1 MPKGVS
7 PSASRGR
14 GSYVPQACD
23 VCRMKKIKCDGV
35 KSVCGPCVAS
45 GREAECAWTKG
56 PVRKPRTEAHFEALR
71 KRAHA
76 LEAYSKLLEDM
87 LAKCVCRQSG
97 NSNGHLQFR
106 PQEMDEDVEDLDE
119 GESDQGIAQELEKL
133 KVCVRNRSCKFLPVF
148 VQLEESDL
156 LLHGITAPFR
166 FASNPPGSSP
176 FPEIVQ
182 NPTASYILMVD
193 GVDGTHPNPD
203 VDWSRYLP
211 SQVPLD
217 RHEHDRVL
225 DLCFKF
231 FTMWCMRVVPA
242 LFLRDMHR
250 YLSTPGCGVPP
261 KTPHY
266 SPMLHNALIALA
278 TAFSDDP
285 RISALE
291 SRKHFVAAAKS
302 YIEDE
307 CQRPNISVVHAL
319 SLIGSF
325 HSTQG
330 EQMLGY
336 LYFGMSARIGQAL
349 GLSIDSS
356 AWVRS
361 GLITHD
367 EMLDL
372 NWAYWTTFTYDV
384 CWSLYVGRD
393 MCVPEQPAIPTLLVD
408 SEMDRVPWYHPQA
421 GIAPQPNML
430 SRTFA
435 ASCDL
440 LRIARRILM
449 LVCLITEIECVPFL
463 YFTSIGENTDNP
475 SSVQL
480 YSWKSSLTVDID
492 ITPTTNRATATPH
505 RLMMHCTYW
514 WAFILLHRPFFHRKV
529 RLMHGSDPEVDH
541 VKLCKRA
548 AENSMELLQTWRS
561 LYTLRVAPVTLIQV
575 VFSAGTI
582 FLLLAAQATS
592 GIRVAEGSL
601 KSALA
606 QVELCIQYLL
616 EIGKSWQSATN
627 TGEVLRN
634 LLQGQLK
641 AILQPRGFGHRSALP
656 PSLSTSNS
664 PGARK
669 DADPPS
675 VAGSSDPATLLPNVW
690 PPSGD
695 IVDIPADIMLAGLS
709 ANVPF
714 VSPSAHLFA
723 GSEMSGLLT
732 MLGGETLPEAPF
744 IAPFSMMDVTA
755 PFDPFEYAGGIGS
768 QDIHIPASELA
779 DLESFWQEYLR

>member
-7 PSASRGR
+7 SASRSR

-23 VCRMKKIKCDGV
+23 VCRIKKIKCDGV

-71 KRAHA
+71 KRTDA
-76 LEAYSKLLEDM
+76 LKAYSKLLEDM

-119 GESDQGIAQELEKL
+119 DESDQGIAQELEKL
-133 KVCVRNRSCKFLPVF
+133 KVCVPYRSCNFLPLF

-166 FASNPPGSSP
+166 FASNPPGSSL
-176 FPEIVQ
+176 FPEIVR
-182 NPTASYILMVD
+182 NPTASHILMVD

-211 SQVPLD
+211 PQVPLD

-250 YLSTPGCGVPP
+250 HLSNPRSGVPP
-261 KTPHY
+261 KSPHY

-285 RISALE
+285 RISARE
-291 SRKHFVAAAKS
+291 SREHFVAAAKS
-302 YIEDE
+302 YLEDE
-307 CQRPNISVVHAL
+307 CQRPAISVVHAL
-319 SLIGSF
+319 SLIGSY
-325 HSTQG
+325 HSMQG
-330 EQMLGY
+330 EPMLGY
-336 LYFGMSARIGQAL
+336 LYFGMSARMGQAL
-349 GLSIDSS
+349 GLSVDSS

-367 EMLDL
+367 EMRDR

-384 CWSLYVGRD
+384 CWSLNIGRE
-393 MCVPEQPAIPTLLVD
+393 MCVPEQPAIPTPFVD
-408 SEMDRVPWYHPQA
+408 CEMDQVPWHYPQA

-440 LRIARRILM
+440 LRIARRVLM
-449 LVCLITEIECVPFL
+449 LVCFITEIECVAFS
-463 YFTSIGENTDNP
+463 YFPPIGGSTDNP

-514 WAFILLHRPFFHRKV
+514 WAFILLHRPFFHRKA
-529 RLMHGSDPEVDH
+529 RPMHGSDPEVDH

-561 LYTLRVAPVTLIQV
+561 LYTLRCAPVALMPV

-582 FLLLAAQATS
+582 FLLLAAQATTR
-592 GIRVAEGSL
+592 IRVAQGSL
-601 KSALA
+601 RSAVA
-606 QVELCIQYLL
+606 QVELCIEYLL
-616 EIGKSWQSATN
+616 EIGKSWQCATT
-627 TGEVLRN
+627 TGEILRN
-634 LLQGQLK
+634 LLQRQLK
-641 AILQPRGFGHRSALP
+641 PILQSRVFKHRSALP
-656 PSLSTSNS
+656 LSLPTSNLS
-664 PGARK
+664 GVESGK
-669 DADPPS
+669 GADPPS
-675 VAGSSDPATLLPNVW
+675 VTGSSDPATLLPNAW
-690 PPSGD
+690 PPSGG
-695 IVDIPADIMLAGLS
+695 IGNIPADIMSAGLS
-709 ANVPF
+709 TNAPV
-714 VSPSAHLFA
+714 VSPNAHLFV
-723 GSEMSGLLT
+723 GSEMSSVLA
-732 MLGGETLPEAPF
+732 MLPEAPF
-744 IAPFSMMDVTA
+744 IPPFSMMDVTA
-755 PFDPFEYAGGIGS
+755 QFDPSVFEDEHADGIGS
-768 QDIHIPASELA
+768 KDVHIPASELG